1 MKKLAFKM
9 YLKKGAADAYEK
21 RHKQIWPELK
31 SLLKSSG
38 IKEYYIYYDKES
50 NCVYAFQTCEH
61 SDSQELGSEEIVQ
74 KWWKYMSDLMET
86 NTDNSPKQLDLIPV
100 FNLDH

>member
-9 YLKKGAADAYEK
+9 YLKKGAAD
-21 RHKQIWPELK
+21 
-31 SLLKSSG
+31 
-38 IKEYYIYYDKES
+38 
-50 NCVYAFQTCEH
+50 AFQTCEH

-74 KWWKYMSDLMET
+74 KWWKYMSDIMET